1 VSELH
6 KYPRTQ
12 HLEGSRLQPGDEDLA
27 AVPFAELRGRPL
39 VVEEKMDGAN
49 AALSFTPEGELRL
62 QSRGHF
68 LVGGE
73 RERHFDLFKRWA
85 STVAGALRDVLRDRY
100 VLYGEWLYAKH
111 TIFYDRLPH
120 YFMEFDVLDLERGCF
135 LDTPSRRE
143 LLRGLP
149 LVSVRVL
156 ASERFSSLASLREL
170 VGPSAF
176 IAEGHLERLR
186 AACLARGLDP
196 ARAQGETDPSLLMEG
211 LYLKLEEEGEV
222 RGRYKLIRASFL
234 QSVLRAEGHWLD
246 RPILPNQLAPGARID
261 GCSPA
266 TAAPRGSTAP

>member
-1 VSELH
+1 MSTEVLH
-6 KYPRTQ
+6 KYPRTR
-12 HLEGSRLQPGDEDLA
+12 HLEGSRLQPGDEDLE
-27 AVPFAELRGRPL
+27 AVPFSELSSRPL

-49 AALSFTPEGELRL
+49 AAISFTPEGELRL

-68 LVGGE
+68 LVGGG

-85 STVAGALRDVLRDRY
+85 SAIAAALWPVLRDRH
-100 VLYGEWLYAKH
+100 VLYGEWLFAKH

-120 YFMEFDVLDLERGCF
+120 YFMEFDVLDLERGLF
-135 LDTPSRRE
+135 LDTPARHA

-156 ASERFSSLASLREL
+156 ATERFETLAELRAL
-170 VGPSAF
+170 SGSSAF

-186 AACLARGLDP
+186 AASLERGVDP
-196 ARAQGETDPSLLMEG
+196 ARSLEETDRSREMEG
-211 LYLKLEEEGEV
+211 LYLKLEEEGAV

-246 RPILPNQLAPGARID
+246 RPIVPNQLAPGARLF
-261 GCSPA
+261 P
-266 TAAPRGSTAP
+266 

>member
-1 VSELH
+1 MSAELH
-6 KYPRTQ
+6 KYPRTR
-12 HLEGSRLQPGDEDLA
+12 HLEGSRLQAGDEDLE
-27 AVPFAELRGRPL
+27 AVPFAELRGEPL

-49 AALSFTPEGELRL
+49 AALSFGPAGELRL

-68 LVGGE
+68 LVGGR

-85 STVAGALRDVLRDRY
+85 STVAGALRPVLGARC

-135 LDTPSRRE
+135 LDTPARSE

-149 LVSVRVL
+149 LASVRVL
-156 ASERFSSLASLREL
+156 AARRFASLAELRAL
-170 VGPSAF
+170 AGPSAF
-176 IAEGHLERLR
+176 IAEGHLARLR
-186 AACLARGLDP
+186 AACLERGLDP
-196 ARAQGETDPSLLMEG
+196 ERTLAETDASTEMEG
-211 LYLKLEEEGEV
+211 LYLKHEEEGVV

-246 RPILPNQLAPGARID
+246 RPILENGLAPGARLF
-261 GCSPA
+261 P
-266 TAAPRGSTAP
+266 